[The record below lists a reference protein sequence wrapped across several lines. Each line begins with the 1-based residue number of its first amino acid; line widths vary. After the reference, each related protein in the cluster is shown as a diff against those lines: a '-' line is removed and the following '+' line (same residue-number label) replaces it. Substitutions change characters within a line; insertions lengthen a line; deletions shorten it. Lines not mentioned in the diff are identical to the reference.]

1 MVFINLRDTHLRRYG
16 SGTRARGRQI
26 RAAFVRAFE
35 ALRRLGH
42 AVAHPVERRLTHE
55 ERRTVVLSLDLLTEE
70 HPHLA
75 GAFRRVRESVEG
87 QFGDRHTDVAVNRE
101 LPRNVTIAIL
111 EGRGI
116 RFAPAFFAEHPS
128 ARRHFL
134 RDFAERRI
142 ETAKEQSHP

>member
-1 MVFINLRDTHLRRYG
+1 MVFINLSPTNVRRYG
-16 SGTRARGRQI
+16 SGLRARGRQ
-26 RAAFVRAFE
+26 FVALFHRAFAFLE
-35 ALRRLGH
+35 ALSHRIL
-42 AVAHPVERRLTHE
+42 HPVERRLTND
-55 ERRTVVLSLDLLTEE
+55 ERQTVVLSLVTLSEE

-101 LPRNVTIAIL
+101 LPRNVNIAIL

-142 ETAKEQSHP
+142 EAAKDQAH

>member
-1 MVFINLRDTHLRRYG
+1 MVFINLSPTNVRRYG
-16 SGTRARGRQI
+16 SGLRARGRQI
-26 RAAFVRAFE
+26 SAFF
-35 ALRRLGH
+35 RRTFSGLERLSQLL
-42 AVAHPVERRLTHE
+42 VHPVERRLTHD
-55 ERRTVVLSLDLLTEE
+55 ERQTVVLSLATLSEE

-87 QFGDRHTDVAVNRE
+87 QFGDRHADVAVNRE
-101 LPRNVTIAIL
+101 LPRNVNIAIL

-142 ETAKEQSHP
+142 ETAKDQAL